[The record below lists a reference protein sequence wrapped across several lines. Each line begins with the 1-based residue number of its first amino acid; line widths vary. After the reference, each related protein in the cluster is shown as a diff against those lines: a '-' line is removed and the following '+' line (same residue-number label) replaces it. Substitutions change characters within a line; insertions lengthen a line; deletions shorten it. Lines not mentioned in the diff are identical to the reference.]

1 VSLKNLLVLMAL
13 SPAPLVAQSAA
24 PAPNPAP
31 APPGIQDNSFLIEEA
46 YNQEEG
52 IVQHISTFRS
62 HRGSSD
68 FEASFTQEWP
78 VGGITHQLSYDLP
91 LIRSE
96 HQTGLGDIRIN
107 YRYQLVGSGLTQLA
121 VAPRFSV
128 TLPTGDW
135 KRGRGS
141 GAPGIETMLPVSYVI
156 SPLFTTHVNAGAAYT
171 RSARNSA
178 GNRANVYALTLGHS
192 LVLTANPNIQLL
204 VETVYGREQIVV
216 AANRTRW
223 TDDFVI
229 SPGVRGAFNF
239 ASGLQ
244 IVPGIAIPIGIG
256 PSDGDRGVFFYL
268 SFEHPF
274 GRTSGK

>member
-1 VSLKNLLVLMAL
+1 MAL
-13 SPAPLVAQSAA
+13 SPAALVAQSVT

-46 YNQEEG
+46 YNQEAG

-96 HQTGLGDIRIN
+96 HETGLGDIRIN

-121 VAPRFSV
+121 VAPRLSV

-141 GAPGIETMLPVSYVI
+141 GAEGIETMLPVSYVI

-171 RSARNSA
+171 RSARNNA
-178 GNRANVYALTLGHS
+178 GNRTNVYALTLGHS

-216 AANRTRW
+216 AANTTRW
-223 TDDFVI
+223 TDDLVI

-244 IVPGIAIPIGIG
+244 IVPGIAIPIGVG

-268 SFEHPF
+268 SLEHPF
-274 GRTSGK
+274 TGTSVK